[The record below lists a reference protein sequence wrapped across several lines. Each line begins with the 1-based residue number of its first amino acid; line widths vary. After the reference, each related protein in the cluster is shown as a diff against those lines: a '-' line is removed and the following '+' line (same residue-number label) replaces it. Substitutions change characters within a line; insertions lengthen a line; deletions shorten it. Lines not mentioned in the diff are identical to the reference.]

1 MITEGASVAINVIG
15 EVFIREGD
23 EVLIPAQS
31 YGAYGNTAKRFKG
44 FCVLGGLA
52 SSVCGVAQ
60 ERPNI
65 IVFLVDDMGLM
76 DTSVPFIADES
87 GQPVRHPL
95 NDWYHT
101 PNMERLAKQG
111 GILFLSLSYLPVY
124 QDPLR

>member
-1 MITEGASVAINVIG
+1 MTRRIRKLNFYFSKFKSIATRTIKDINHKYYVM
-15 EVFIREGD
+15 R
-23 EVLIPAQS
+23 
-31 YGAYGNTAKRFKG
+31 TKRAFKE

-76 DTSVPFIADES
+76 DTSVPFLADES

-111 GILFLSLSYLPVY
+111 ICFSTFTH
-124 QDPLR
+124 RA